1 MTRVLS
7 LFIVTFVIFSFAAFG
22 YPGKHYG
29 KHGSHDWWNKTEVVE
44 QLKLT
49 DQQKSQIEEITSA
62 NKEKTENLRAQV
74 KTDKEGLREMMKDP
88 TSTRDQIISK
98 FDQAGEKHGELRKA
112 EFEMLLD
119 IRDVLTPEQRT
130 ALYELKEQRMKHHK
144 GDK

>member
-1 MTRVLS
+1 
-7 LFIVTFVIFSFAAFG
+7 SFAAFG
-22 YPGKHYG
+22 YPGKQYG
-29 KHGSHDWWNKTEVVE
+29 QHGSHDWWNKTEVME

-62 NKEKTENLRAQV
+62 NKEKTENLRALV

-88 TSTRDQIISK
+88 TSTRDQILSK

-119 IRDVLTPEQRT
+119 IRDVLTPEQKT